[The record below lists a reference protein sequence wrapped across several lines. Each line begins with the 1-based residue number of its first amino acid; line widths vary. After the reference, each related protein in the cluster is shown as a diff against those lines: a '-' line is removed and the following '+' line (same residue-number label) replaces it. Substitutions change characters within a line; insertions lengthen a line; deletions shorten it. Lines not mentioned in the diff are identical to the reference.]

1 MNYHKK
7 TIELIET
14 LGIKPKK
21 IAEILGKSTSL
32 VYHKLKS
39 VQYHKFN
46 ENDFVLLACYTPEG
60 LKKYY
65 NEFCSGKISL
75 DLLD

>member
-1 MNYHKK
+1 MDYHEK

-32 VYHKLKS
+32 IYHKLKS

-46 ENDFVLLACYTPEG
+46 ENDFKAISEYI
-60 LKKYY
+60 KK
-65 NEFCSGKISL
+65 NSTI
-75 DLLD
+75 

>member
-1 MNYHKK
+1 MNYHEK

-32 VYHKLKS
+32 VYNKMKS
-39 VQYHKFN
+39 TQYHRFN
-46 ENDFVLLACYTPEG
+46 RNDFELIYEYIYKNST
-60 LKKYY
+60 
-65 NEFCSGKISL
+65 I
-75 DLLD
+75 

>member
-1 MNYHKK
+1 MNYHLK

-32 VYHKLKS
+32 VYNKMKS
-39 VQYHKFN
+39 SQYHRFN
-46 ENDFVLLACYTPEG
+46 ENDFNLISAYI
-60 LKKYY
+60 KK
-65 NEFCSGKISL
+65 NSII
-75 DLLD
+75 

>member
-1 MNYHKK
+1 MNYYHEK

-32 VYHKLKS
+32 VYNKMKS
-39 VQYHKFN
+39 SQYHRFN
-46 ENDFVLLACYTPEG
+46 ENDFKLISDYI
-60 LKKYY
+60 KK
-65 NEFCSGKISL
+65 NSTI
-75 DLLD
+75 

>member
-1 MNYHKK
+1 MNYHEK

-32 VYHKLKS
+32 VYNKMKS
-39 VQYHKFN
+39 TQYHRFN
-46 ENDFVLLACYTPEG
+46 RNDFILISDYI
-60 LKKYY
+60 KK
-65 NEFCSGKISL
+65 NSTI
-75 DLLD
+75 

>member
-1 MNYHKK
+1 MDYHEK
-7 TIELIET
+7 TKELIET

-32 VYHKLKS
+32 VYHKIKS

-46 ENDFVLLACYTPEG
+46 EKDFELISDYI
-60 LKKYY
+60 KK
-65 NEFCSGKISL
+65 NSTI
-75 DLLD
+75 

>member
-1 MNYHKK
+1 MNYHEK

-32 VYHKLKS
+32 IYSKMKS
-39 VQYHKFN
+39 YQYHKFN
-46 ENDFVLLACYTPEG
+46 EKDFG
-60 LKKYY
+60 LISDYIKK
-65 NEFCSGKISL
+65 NSTI
-75 DLLD
+75 